1 MTSAALIAAGLL
13 SLTAPMKVSSRG
25 GHSRS
30 GQVTYRPPYSGGR
43 AQKES
48 AMEGIG
54 ILLTPII
61 DPFPAGKPLLMIST
75 NQSTVS
81 GWIWTNE
88 SAPLC
93 TESLYI
99 VLQ

>member
-13 SLTAPMKVSSRG
+13 SLTAPMKVSSRV

-30 GQVTYRPPYSGGR
+30 GNHIQTPYSGGR
-43 AQKES
+43 TQEES